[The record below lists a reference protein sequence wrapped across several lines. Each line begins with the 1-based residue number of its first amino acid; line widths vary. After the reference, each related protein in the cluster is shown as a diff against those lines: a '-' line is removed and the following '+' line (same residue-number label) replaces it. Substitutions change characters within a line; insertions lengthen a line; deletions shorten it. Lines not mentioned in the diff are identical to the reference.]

1 MKKLTSTQIILIII
15 GLFLTVNSLIFIIF
29 FATKDNSPSKEEL
42 LLQEQIE
49 ELHDELNDERST
61 IDLDIE
67 NPSLEDLTNQEILER
82 NAIQR
87 EVQETNDKIKA
98 FEKQK
103 AEEKQRKL
111 GEAKRKAEAEAKK
124 RAEELERQQQE
135 AENNRPPIVIP
146 TPTPVQRKPTTTP
159 APNAPS
165 DNSESTL
172 KIKTNYGSPLNLRE
186 GTGTNTKVLDS
197 IPNGTGNIDYSQSEQ
212 VDGHTWYKIEYEGKE
227 GWVRGDYTEKEQ

>member
-15 GLFLTVNSLIFIIF
+15 GSFLTLNALIFIIF
-29 FATKDNSPSKEEL
+29 FATRDNNPSKEEL

-49 ELHDELNDERST
+49 ELRDELNDERST

-103 AEEKQRKL
+103 AEEAQRKL
-111 GEAKRKAEAEAKK
+111 EEAKAKAKAEAKK
-124 RAEELERQQQE
+124 RAEELERQRQE
-135 AENNRPPIVIP
+135 AENNRPPVVIP
-146 TPTPVQRKPTTTP
+146 VPTPVQPEPTP
-159 APNAPS
+159 APSPNPPS
-165 DNSESTL
+165 NNSGSTL

-186 GTGTNTKVLDS
+186 GTSTNTKVLNS

-212 VDGHTWYKIEYEGKE
+212 VNGHTWYKIEYEGKE
-227 GWVRGDYTEKEQ
+227 GWVRGDYVQKEQ